1 MQDKCNGEISLD
13 CVQFSYPSRPGVTV
27 MSGMTFTAS
36 ANRTTALVGP
46 SGYGKSTV
54 MSLIL
59 RFYHP
64 HSGTVKLDGNEI
76 EKVNTFFFSFFFT

>member
-1 MQDKCNGEISLD
+1 MD
-13 CVQFSYPSRPGVTV
+13 V
-27 MSGMTFTAS
+27 MSGLTCTVQAHT
-36 ANRTTALVGP
+36 TTALVGP

-59 RFYHP
+59 RFYNP

-76 EKVNTFFFSFFFT
+76 ETVNIRREKSVY